1 MIKKSHDVKLR
12 QQKLFVGLFLVSTFF
27 SFINLFSFLNINIYP
42 EYFLALMVLTISSNL
57 ISINITKVFLMGVI
71 VDILIGSILGQYTI
85 AFLLLYGLQVFYQKY
100 FLMPT
105 RPQAILL
112 KFLSICL
119 GIIIVTIITQNFN
132 PTFHINGSLL
142 NYLIIEIAITFLILI
157 IFQILYERTYGLKFY
172 FG

>member
-1 MIKKSHDVKLR
+1 MLKKSHDVKIR

-27 SFINLFSFLNINIYP
+27 SFINLFSFFNINIYP
-42 EYFLALMVLTISSNL
+42 EYFIALMVLTVSSNL
-57 ISINITKVFLMGVI
+57 ISISITKVFLMGVI

-85 AFLLLYGLQVFYQKY
+85 TFILLYGLQVFSQKY

-119 GIIIVTIITQNFN
+119 GLIIVTIISQKFN
-132 PTFHINGSLL
+132 PTFHTNGSLL
-142 NYLIIEIAITFLILI
+142 NYLILEIASTFITLV
-157 IFQILYERTYGLKFY
+157 IFQIFYEKTYGT
-172 FG
+172 

>member
-1 MIKKSHDVKLR
+1 MLKKSHEVKIR

-27 SFINLFSFLNINIYP
+27 SFINLFSFLDINIYP

-57 ISINITKVFLMGVI
+57 IPISIAKVFLMGVI

-85 AFLLLYGLQVFYQKY
+85 AFLLLYGLQAFSLKY

-119 GIIIVTIITQNFN
+119 GIIIVTIISQNFN
-132 PTFHINGSLL
+132 PTFHSNGNLL
-142 NYLIIEIAITFLILI
+142 NYLIIEIAITFFILI
-157 IFQILYERTYGLKFY
+157 IFQILYERTYGT
-172 FG
+172 

>member
-1 MIKKSHDVKLR
+1 MLKKSHDVKLR
-12 QQKLFVGLFLVSTFF
+12 QQKLFVGLFLVSIFF
-27 SFINLFSFLNINIYP
+27 SFINLFSFLDINIYP

-85 AFLLLYGLQVFYQKY
+85 TFILLYGLQVFSQKY

-119 GIIIVTIITQNFN
+119 GIIIVTIISQKFN
-132 PTFHINGSLL
+132 PTFHTNGSLL
-142 NYLIIEIAITFLILI
+142 NYLILEIASTFITLV
-157 IFQILYERTYGLKFY
+157 IFQIFYEKTYGT
-172 FG
+172 

>member
-1 MIKKSHDVKLR
+1 MLKKSHDVKIR
-12 QQKLFVGLFLVSTFF
+12 QQKLFVGLFLVSTLF

-42 EYFLALMVLTISSNL
+42 EYFLALMVLTVSSNL

-85 AFLLLYGLQVFYQKY
+85 AFLLLYGLQVFSQKY

-119 GIIIVTIITQNFN
+119 GIIIVTIISQNFN
-132 PTFHINGSLL
+132 PIFDTNGSLL

-157 IFQILYERTYGLKFY
+157 IFQILYERTYGP
-172 FG
+172 

>member
-1 MIKKSHDVKLR
+1 
-12 QQKLFVGLFLVSTFF
+12 
-27 SFINLFSFLNINIYP
+27 
-42 EYFLALMVLTISSNL
+42 MVLTISSNL

-85 AFLLLYGLQVFYQKY
+85 AFLLLYGLQVFSQKY

-119 GIIIVTIITQNFN
+119 GIIIVTIISQNFN
-132 PTFHINGSLL
+132 PTFHTNGSLL

-157 IFQILYERTYGLKFY
+157 IFQILYERTYGT
-172 FG
+172 

>member
-1 MIKKSHDVKLR
+1 MLKKSHYVKLR
-12 QQKLFVGLFLVSTFF
+12 QRKLFVGLFLVSTFF

-42 EYFLALMVLTISSNL
+42 EYFIALMVLTVSSNL
-57 ISINITKVFLMGVI
+57 ISINISKVFLMGVI

-105 RPQAILL
+105 RPQEILL

-119 GIIIVTIITQNFN
+119 GIIIVTIISQNFN
-132 PTFHINGSLL
+132 PTFHVNGSLL
-142 NYLIIEIAITFLILI
+142 NYLIIEIAFTFVVLI
-157 IFQILYERTYGLKFY
+157 IFQIFYERTYGT
-172 FG
+172 

>member
-1 MIKKSHDVKLR
+1 MLKKSHDVKLR
-12 QQKLFVGLFLVSTFF
+12 QQKLFVGLFLVPTFF

-57 ISINITKVFLMGVI
+57 ISISITKVFLMGVI

-85 AFLLLYGLQVFYQKY
+85 AFLLLYGQVFSQKY

-105 RPQAILL
+105 RAQAILL

-119 GIIIVTIITQNFN
+119 GIIIVTIMSQNFN
-132 PTFHINGSLL
+132 PTFHNNGSLL
-142 NYLIIEIAITFLILI
+142 NYLMIEIAITFLILI
-157 IFQILYERTYGLKFY
+157 IFQIFYERTYST
-172 FG
+172 

>member
-1 MIKKSHDVKLR
+1 MLKKSHDVKIR

-27 SFINLFSFLNINIYP
+27 SFINLFSFFNINIYP
-42 EYFLALMVLTISSNL
+42 EYFIALMVLTVSSNL
-57 ISINITKVFLMGVI
+57 ISISITKVFLMGVI

-85 AFLLLYGLQVFYQKY
+85 TFILLYGLQVFSQKY

-119 GIIIVTIITQNFN
+119 GIIIVTIISQKFN
-132 PTFHINGSLL
+132 PTFHTNGSLL
-142 NYLIIEIAITFLILI
+142 NYLILEIASTFITLV
-157 IFQILYERTYGLKFY
+157 IFQIFYEKTYGT
-172 FG
+172 

>member
-1 MIKKSHDVKLR
+1 MLKKSHDVKIR
-12 QQKLFVGLFLVSTFF
+12 QQKLFVGLFLVSIFF

-42 EYFLALMVLTISSNL
+42 EYFVALMVLTVSSSL
-57 ISINITKVFLMGVI
+57 ISISITKVFLVGII

-85 AFLLLYGLQVFYQKY
+85 TFLLLYGLQIFSQKY

-119 GIIIVTIITQNFN
+119 GIIIVTMISQNFN
-132 PTFHINGSLL
+132 PTFHTNGSLL
-142 NYLIIEIAITFLILI
+142 NYLIIEIAITFVVLI
-157 IFQILYERTYGLKFY
+157 IFQILYERTYDA
-172 FG
+172 